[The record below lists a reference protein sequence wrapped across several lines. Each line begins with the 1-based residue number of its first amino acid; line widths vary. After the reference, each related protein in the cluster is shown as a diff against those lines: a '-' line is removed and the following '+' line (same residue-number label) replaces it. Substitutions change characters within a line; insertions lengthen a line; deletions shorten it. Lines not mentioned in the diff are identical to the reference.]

1 MAITSFTAGEAISAG
16 NAVFVSSSGFLYKST
31 AVYLDQASVVGLSI
45 DSGSAGALIRVNS
58 DDIYTSAS
66 GLTPGEYRYASIL
79 TSGQTV
85 SYAGWASDLALTSY
99 DGAYLTI
106 VGRAI
111 TSSGVE
117 VETSK
122 PLFIANPTSV
132 FLLETSTGGFL
143 DAILQEDGSTIN
155 LEIA

>member
-66 GLTPGEYRYASIL
+66 GLTPGEYRYVSIL